1 LTKRAIDFAGS
12 PCGMPEPTRNILPSS
27 EPISAA
33 ITLKQIKSGAELE
46 IGFALNEEENMRFV
60 NMSKATSVLAATVIL
75 AVAGVSQ
82 TSRCTPVGGVLMT
95 NIGAIAG
102 QTNLGPV
109 FGDLQGS
116 IAATILGQDSN
127 GNYLVQ
133 HYWVNAA
140 GETILLKVATLIPA
154 STSRPGVVPVLW
166 GNYSSEIAG
175 GTGKFKGATG
185 KIEYFGIA
193 DFNQNTLVL
202 RYRGTVCV
210 AH

>member
-1 LTKRAIDFAGS
+1 MRLV
-12 PCGMPEPTRNILPSS
+12 NISKTT
-27 EPISAA
+27 SA
-33 ITLKQIKSGAELE
+33 
-46 IGFALNEEENMRFV
+46 
-60 NMSKATSVLAATVIL
+60 LAATVIL
-75 AVAGVSQ
+75 AVAAVSQ

-140 GETILLKVATLIPA
+140 GETILLKVATLIPV
-154 STSRPGVVPVLW
+154 STSQPGVVPVLW
-166 GNYSSEIAG
+166 GNYSSAIAG

-202 RYRGTVCV
+202 RYRGTVCL

>member
-1 LTKRAIDFAGS
+1 MS
-12 PCGMPEPTRNILPSS
+12 EPKRNILPSG

-33 ITLKQIKSGAELE
+33 ITLKQIKSGAGLR
-46 IGFALNEEENMRFV
+46 IGFTFNEEGNMRFV
-60 NMSKATSVLAATVIL
+60 NIGKTTSVLVATVIL
-75 AVAGVSQ
+75 AVAAVSQ

-102 QTNLGPV
+102 QTNLGPA

-116 IAATILGQDSN
+116 VAATILGQDSN

-140 GETILLKVATLIPA
+140 GETILLKVATLIPV
-154 STSRPGVVPVLW
+154 STSQPGVVPVLW
-166 GNYSSEIAG
+166 GNYSSAIAG

-202 RYRGTVCV
+202 RYRGTVC
-210 AH
+210 ADH